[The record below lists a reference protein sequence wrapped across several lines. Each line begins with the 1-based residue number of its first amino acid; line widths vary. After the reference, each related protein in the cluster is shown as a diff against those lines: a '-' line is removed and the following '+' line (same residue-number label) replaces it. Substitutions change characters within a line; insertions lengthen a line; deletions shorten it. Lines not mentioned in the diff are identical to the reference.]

1 MANELKNSSE
11 KTNYNLHDKH
21 AEELRKR
28 ARETLDNASRLLA
41 ESGKTIKNPDADKST
56 RVDSSMEE

>member
-1 MANELKNSSE
+1 MANESKNSSE
-11 KTNYNLHDKH
+11 KTNYNLHAKH

-28 ARETLDNASRLLA
+28 AKEVLENATRLLA

-56 RVDSSMEE
+56 RVESSMEE

>member
-11 KTNYNLHDKH
+11 KTHYNLHDKH
-21 AEELRKR
+21 AAELRKR
-28 ARETLDNASRLLA
+28 AKEALENATRLLA
-41 ESGKTIKNPDADKST
+41 ESGGEIKNPDADKST

>member
-1 MANELKNSSE
+1 MENESKNSSE
-11 KTNYNLHDKH
+11 KANYNLHDKH
-21 AEELRKR
+21 AEELRKK

>member
-1 MANELKNSSE
+1 MANESKNSSE
-11 KTNYNLHDKH
+11 NTNHNLHDKH
-21 AEELRKR
+21 AEEIRKR

-41 ESGKTIKNPDADKST
+41 ESGKTIKNPDEDKST